1 MYKGNELVS
10 VVMTTYNRECTLL
23 NSINSV
29 LNQTYANI
37 QFIIVDDCS
46 TDNTN
51 KILSGIAD
59 PRVEIITLPEN
70 RHIAY
75 ATDKGFEHIKGDFVA
90 LIDSD
95 DQWKPNKLEVQLEY
109 MKSHPEHQGC
119 FTWMDAIDEKGND
132 QNEKY
137 FIYKC
142 MFSSHTDTRE
152 EWLRF
157 FFFKGNKL
165 VNPSSLVTTQAAKAI
180 GKHNSFM
187 TQAPDLDWW
196 VRFTKKFSFGVI
208 EEPLVKVCI
217 SDDNE
222 SGYSAADNSRK
233 IRFYNEL
240 MQIRY
245 RFFDDMDRDLFIST
259 FKDDFVCKDS
269 YTDDEL
275 KCEQAFLM
283 LRPFEN
289 CHANSALALLKFEEL
304 MNDPVTEEL
313 LWTKYKFG
321 TRQAAKYTGKNLY
334 FDHFAEEAYNE
345 APKLKE
351 ENDNLKILR
360 RKTEEKCKQ
369 KLYSM
374 EVVSSIVKSNN
385 KLLDDYSKS
394 LNKKLKEA
402 NEEIKR
408 LNSIN
413 SNLNVEYKKVI
424 ESLNTVVNSSAWR
437 ITAPLRNFK
446 DRKKK

>member
-10 VVMTTYNRECTLL
+10 VVMTTYNREHILL

-29 LNQTYANI
+29 LNQTYNNI
-37 QFIIVDDCS
+37 QFIIVNDGS

-51 KILSGIAD
+51 NILSQITD
-59 PRVEIITLPEN
+59 PRVEIISLPEN
-70 RHIAY
+70 RHISY
-75 ATDKGFEHIKGDFVA
+75 ATDKGFERIKGDFVA

-95 DQWKPNKLEVQLEY
+95 DQWKPNKLEIQLEY
-109 MKSHPEHQGC
+109 MKNHPEHQGC
-119 FTWMDAIDEKGND
+119 FTWMDAIDENGND

-142 MFSSHTDTRE
+142 MLSSHTDTQE
-152 EWLRF
+152 KWLRF
-157 FFFKGNKL
+157 FFFNGNKL
-165 VNPSSLVTTQAAKAI
+165 ANPSSLITTKAAKAI
-180 GKHNSFM
+180 GKHNTFM
-187 TQAPDLDWW
+187 SQAPDLEWW

-208 EEPLVKVCI
+208 EEPLTKICI

-222 SGYSAADNSRK
+222 SGYLSTDNSRK

-245 RFFDDMDRDLFIST
+245 HFFDDIDRDLFIRT
-259 FKDDFVCKDS
+259 FREYFVCPDS

-283 LRPFEN
+283 LKPFEN
-289 CHANSALALLKFEEL
+289 CHSNSALALLKFEEL
-304 MNDPVTEEL
+304 MNNPVTEEL

-321 TRQAAKYTGKNLY
+321 TRKVAEYTGTNMY
-334 FDHFAEEAYNE
+334 FDCFAEEAYKQ
-345 APKLKE
+345 APRLKE
-351 ENDNLKILR
+351 ENEALKLLR
-360 RKTEEKCKQ
+360 HKTEEKCKQ

-408 LNSIN
+408 LNNIN
-413 SNLNVEYKKVI
+413 SNLNTEYKKVI
-424 ESLNTVVNSSAWR
+424 DSLNTVVNSSSWR
-437 ITAPLRNFK
+437 ITAPLRNLK
-446 DRKKK
+446 DKKKK